1 MAFPKIIILAQGG
14 THGDFLYQSCQIITS
29 DKNNNNIDPNG
40 RVRES
45 SIFKRQNFNVFE
57 NGQMTES
64 ISNHLNDAQPIEVC
78 HVWHREFM
86 DWPSKFYYIT
96 YDDSLIEIILKM
108 YYEKVHK
115 NDQDRAMEAYK
126 RYLPDGMAKKINHDN
141 FDQIIN
147 TSYKTTMK
155 KYKEQPNAK
164 AINMVDLYSLH
175 RLTDILKD
183 MGIYNEKNLSSLEK
197 FHSEWLVRNDKWIK
211 QIEKIGQSNK

>member
-126 RYLPDGMAKKINHDN
+126 RYLPDGMAKKINHGN

-211 QIEKIGQSNK
+211 QIEKIGQLNK